1 MARRRRGI
9 ALVEHI
15 AARDKLAMQV
25 LFARH
30 RTIRLRCWRRALPYE
45 ASPANA
51 QEPDHVRTVGA
62 LMGFANDADDESM
75 S

>member
-30 RTIRLRCWRRALPYE
+30 RTIRLRCSAARIARRGKPGECAR
-45 ASPANA
+45 A
-51 QEPDHVRTVGA
+51 
-62 LMGFANDADDESM
+62 
-75 S
+75 